1 MTRDEIIK
9 ETDSIISELV
19 YDKVELQK
27 AYNYYNGKRDA
38 EQFRYLEENFGIG
51 SPTSVKFIPLLRK
64 HIDALVGEYLGIPIV
79 PKVSCKDEATLSNIF
94 RDKQLAIKE
103 AWKTEVEQHM
113 TKVLMKIVNG
123 QANSD
128 THIKKQL
135 DDIKE
140 SIDKNF
146 ISEYEIA
153 AQNVIQYL
161 LQSKDTDMITKLRIL
176 LLDLLITGYT
186 YFKVKPS
193 SANNNVE
200 IEVLDPR
207 DTFMEINPN
216 SPYVKNSA
224 KAVARKW
231 LTPSHILALYGKNL
245 SAENKNKIKKEIES
259 ASESH
264 YKAFQVN
271 SRTYVSAP
279 DQDNDDSDLF
289 SSTSRNILNSN
300 LIPIYEVEWLTT
312 DSNNVMHRHSVI
324 RIGSD
329 IYIINKEDANT
340 YRSITNPNLCSL
352 SINGVYYLNRSSK
365 PYSLILKCAPLQ
377 DDYDLIHY
385 YRNILV
391 ANSGVK
397 GQILDLSMIPRNL
410 GPDFVERIKKWEAY
424 KKNGVAMIDTTQEG
438 RLDGSAPLNTI
449 FNGFD
454 DTLSPNAVQA
464 IDIILQSIEE
474 EVSQI
479 TGVFRERLNG
489 IEQRDA
495 VTNVKQGVENS
506 FKITKPI
513 YQQMDM
519 ITTEI
524 LIDSLNIA
532 KSVYK
537 NGLTGTLILGHNQQ
551 KIFTALPE
559 YFTVTD
565 FDVHIIPS
573 TQIMEELLQIKQL
586 IPDFISNGILDASI
600 IFEALTTK
608 SLSDL
613 KAKVNQALAEKK
625 KENDVISQLQQ
636 KLQEVTDQNT
646 QLQQQLDVTKSE
658 LNYLN
663 AEKMRLEQQKINLDF
678 QVKWYEAQT
687 NRTYKTQEL
696 ELKEKQI
703 NLEIAQQH
711 DGNPYNDTIKKI

>member
-103 AWKTEVEQHM
+103 AWKTEIEQHM

-264 YKAFQVN
+264 YKAFQVAH
-271 SRTYVSAP
+271 SFYKLDKRY
-279 DQDNDDSDLF
+279 QWF
-289 SSTSRNILNSN
+289 S
-300 LIPIYEVEWLTT
+300 
-312 DSNNVMHRHSVI
+312 
-324 RIGSD
+324 
-329 IYIINKEDANT
+329 
-340 YRSITNPNLCSL
+340 
-352 SINGVYYLNRSSK
+352 
-365 PYSLILKCAPLQ
+365 Q
-377 DDYDLIHY
+377 LIH
-385 YRNILV
+385 
-391 ANSGVK
+391 
-397 GQILDLSMIPRNL
+397 P
-410 GPDFVERIKKWEAY
+410 
-424 KKNGVAMIDTTQEG
+424 
-438 RLDGSAPLNTI
+438 
-449 FNGFD
+449 
-454 DTLSPNAVQA
+454 
-464 IDIILQSIEE
+464 
-474 EVSQI
+474 
-479 TGVFRERLNG
+479 
-489 IEQRDA
+489 
-495 VTNVKQGVENS
+495 
-506 FKITKPI
+506 
-513 YQQMDM
+513 
-519 ITTEI
+519 
-524 LIDSLNIA
+524 
-532 KSVYK
+532 
-537 NGLTGTLILGHNQQ
+537 H
-551 KIFTALPE
+551 
-559 YFTVTD
+559 
-565 FDVHIIPS
+565 
-573 TQIMEELLQIKQL
+573 
-586 IPDFISNGILDASI
+586 
-600 IFEALTTK
+600 
-608 SLSDL
+608 
-613 KAKVNQALAEKK
+613 
-625 KENDVISQLQQ
+625 
-636 KLQEVTDQNT
+636 
-646 QLQQQLDVTKSE
+646 
-658 LNYLN
+658 
-663 AEKMRLEQQKINLDF
+663 
-678 QVKWYEAQT
+678 
-687 NRTYKTQEL
+687 
-696 ELKEKQI
+696 
-703 NLEIAQQH
+703 
-711 DGNPYNDTIKKI
+711 